1 MRKNHTPFFIKY
13 CADWINTFYIKR
25 YIAPQFD
32 GLGSGISI
40 LQPRNLT
47 IFGRHIYGGDNLHI
61 ICSRAKPVTLSC
73 WSSKQQQGE
82 VRIGNNVLISPG
94 VSISSAQRIVIGDN
108 CMIAAEVY
116 ISDSDWHGLY
126 NRTRPFRC
134 SAAVELKNNVW
145 IGYRVIINKGVT
157 IGENSVVAAGS
168 VVVESVP
175 DNTVVGGNPARIIK
189 TLNPK
194 KRMLTRDYLFRNA
207 PFYQKNQT
215 ELAKYLLSNN
225 SVFDFVRSK
234 FFPTNKD

>member
-1 MRKNHTPFFIKY
+1 MRKNHTPFCIKY
-13 CADWINTFYIKR
+13 CLDWINTFYIKR
-25 YIAPQFD
+25 YVIPQFD
-32 GLGSGISI
+32 GIGSGVSI
-40 LQPRNLT
+40 LKPGNLT
-47 IFGRHIYGGDNLHI
+47 IFGKRIYGGDNLHI

-82 VRIGNNVLISPG
+82 IRIGDNVLISPG

-108 CMIAAEVY
+108 SMIAAEVY

-134 SAAVELKNNVW
+134 SAVVELKNNVW
-145 IGYRVIINKGVT
+145 IGYRAVINKGVT

-215 ELAKYLLSNN
+215 ELAKYLLANN
-225 SVFDFVRSK
+225 SILNFVRSK
-234 FFPTNKD
+234 FFPTNED

>member
-13 CADWINTFYIKR
+13 CSDWINTFYIKHFVV
-25 YIAPQFD
+25 PQFD
-32 GLGSGISI
+32 GIGSGTSI
-40 LQPRNLT
+40 LKPRSLT
-47 IFGRHIYGGDNLHI
+47 IFGKHIYAGNNLHI

-82 VRIGNNVLISPG
+82 IRIGDNVLISPG

-145 IGYRVIINKGVT
+145 IGYRAVINKGVT

-175 DNTVVGGNPARIIK
+175 DNSVVGGNPARIIK
-189 TLNPK
+189 VLNPK
-194 KRMLTRDYLFRNA
+194 KRMLTRNYLFRNA

-215 ELAKYLLSNN
+215 ELAKYLLAHN
-225 SVFDFVRSK
+225 SILNFVRSK
-234 FFPTNKD
+234 FFPSNED

>member
-13 CADWINTFYIKR
+13 YADWLNAFYVKR

-32 GLGSGISI
+32 GLGSGMSI
-40 LQPRNLT
+40 VNPRSLN

-82 VRIGNNVLISPG
+82 IRIGDNVLISPG
-94 VSISSAQRIVIGDN
+94 VSISSAQRIVVGDN
-108 CMIAAEVY
+108 SMIAAEVY

-145 IGYRVIINKGVT
+145 VGYRAVINKGVS

-189 TLNPK
+189 RLNPN
-194 KRMLTRDYLFRNA
+194 KRMLTRDYLFRDA
-207 PFYQKNQT
+207 SFYQKNQI
-215 ELAKYLLSNN
+215 ELAKYSLANN
-225 SVFDFVRSK
+225 TMFDFIRSK
-234 FFPTNKD
+234 ISPTHKD

>member
-13 CADWINTFYIKR
+13 CTDWINTFYIKR